1 MVLSQLKKIVA
12 AGMLVLGNVNKL
24 KRPFR
29 WPCAPW
35 TAVSPRLVCAV
46 LALFSTAGPLLQ
58 AREKE
63 KLSYGEGLIVNVP
76 YPESEVEQVVQDV
89 AQNGIIRGTKEYNKD
104 EYVGGAKAADST
116 RVFPAWTE
124 GGKVFYK
131 VRLQALDPRNFKDS
145 GDVGTLAVRY
155 VLQPQGD
162 NNTVLRINAVFVED
176 FRRTVHASNGS
187 VESSEYK
194 DIRDHLNAIDV
205 MKQQTAEAEKELGQ
219 QLAKKP
225 AKAVNTDAAP
235 TAAPVTAETG
245 MGSGGVVRDASP
257 AQPPPSEPAPGQS
270 LEQHVQDL
278 RRQVERL
285 VKAPGAPLK
294 SAPFHTASTLSP
306 LSTGTEVLILISTPY
321 WYGVETRDGQHGW
334 MSRDELETLP

>member
-1 MVLSQLKKIVA
+1 MVFSQFLKKPGPVRLA
-12 AGMLVLGNVNKL
+12 SGNVWKL
-24 KRPFR
+24 KRPVL
-29 WPCAPW
+29 W
-35 TAVSPRLVCAV
+35 TARV
-46 LALFSTAGPLLQ
+46 LLLTALFTAVPPLHVH

-76 YPESEVEQVVQDV
+76 YSEAEVERVVQDV
-89 AQNGIIRGTKEYNKD
+89 VQNGIIRGTKEYNKD
-104 EYVGGAKAADST
+104 ENVGGAKAADST
-116 RVFPAWTE
+116 RVFPPWTE

-131 VRLQALDPRNFKDS
+131 VRLQALDPRNFKNS

-155 VLQPQGD
+155 VLQAQGD

-194 DIRDHLNAIDV
+194 DIRDHLDSLDL
-205 MKQQTAEAEKELGQ
+205 MKQQAAEAEKERQQ
-219 QLAKKP
+219 QLSKEPSP
-225 AKAVNTDAAP
+225 AMNSGAAP
-235 TAAPVTAETG
+235 ATQLPAPAAAVATE
-245 MGSGGVVRDASP
+245 GVAGNAGAAS
-257 AQPPPSEPAPGQS
+257 QPPSEAASGQT

-294 SAPFHTASTLSP
+294 SAPFHTATTLSP
-306 LSTGTEVLILISTPY
+306 LPTGTEVLVLISTPY
-321 WYGVETRDGQHGW
+321 WYGVETRAGQHGW
-334 MSRDELETLP
+334 MSRDDLELLP